1 MSDIPTEV
9 RQSSLGV
16 SEEAINEISSQV
28 TNLVLDYFSNVS
40 TFPVIAKNYAGKTIE
55 EVDAKLAF
63 EGVPL
68 EKLIAECRTIMNLSR
83 HNGHPAL
90 LWLRCLACN
99 THRCLCRPDNFRAQ
113 RKHHLL
119 AFGTGWDRD

>member
-9 RQSSLGV
+9 RQSSLDV
-16 SEEAINEISSQV
+16 SAEAINEISYQV
-28 TNLVLDYFSNVS
+28 TKLVLDYFSNVS

-83 HNGHPAL
+83 HNGHPRFFGYVASPATPIAAYSDLITSAL
-90 LWLRCLACN
+90 NANITC
-99 THRCLCRPDNFRAQ
+99 CRSGPA
-113 RKHHLL
+113 
-119 AFGTGWDRD
+119 